1 MHLKIANGEIMD
13 PEEEQQIIRII
24 EAKKKARQKEK
35 DEKGGKIA

>member
-24 EAKKKARQKEK
+24 EAKKKAR
-35 DEKGGKIA
+35 